1 MELINKAF
9 DMVSSSWSSNPVPRS
24 TTEITAGVEERR
36 PPVISGPTPPYE
48 PWTRTSIGDEFI
60 GIRGWP
66 SRGGVIALDDAT
78 VVDFEFL
85 DMNPLD
91 PPLRRDTNQTREDE
105 FCQQLLL
112 LGAKWYDSEERYRC
126 VGQVK
131 FAVENGLGKRENG
144 EGLSPPT
151 ERESRWI
158 CVGWPSTGGLWVAE
172 FEMVWGFEGDDEN
185 LPPSELALARV
196 RLARTM
202 DERCFLLKTLYGAT
216 FYQKLEDYKGQGFLR
231 AWEWKRGGE
240 VGDLLMPEETRE
252 RWFESKGSRRR
263 REEKLDV

>member
-9 DMVSSSWSSNPVPRS
+9 EMMFSAWNNNPVSR
-24 TTEITAGVEERR
+24 TTTQITAGVEERR

-66 SRGGVIALDDAT
+66 SQGGIIALDDAT

-91 PPLRRDTNQTREDE
+91 PPLRRDTDQTRENE

-112 LGAKWYDSEERYRC
+112 LGAKWYDSEERYRY
-126 VGQVK
+126 VGQVQ
-131 FAVENGLGKRENG
+131 FARENGLGKDANG
-144 EGLSPPT
+144 EGSPSPT
-151 ERESRWI
+151 ARESRWI

-172 FEMVWGFEGDDEN
+172 FDMTWGFGLDEDD

-202 DERCFLLKTLYGAT
+202 DERCHLLKTLYGAT
-216 FYQKLEDYKGQGFLR
+216 FYQKLEDYNGQGFLT

-240 VGDLLMPEETRE
+240 VGDLLMPEQTRE
-252 RWFESKGSRRR
+252 RWFESKTFRHR

>member
-1 MELINKAF
+1 MDIISSLLGTLYVKARDLIGTV
-9 DMVSSSWSSNPVPRS
+9 MPLR
-24 TTEITAGVEERR
+24 TTNRAGRG
-36 PPVISGPTPPYE
+36 IIACGPTSPYQ
-48 PWTRTSIGDEFI
+48 PWIRTSIGDGFI

-66 SRGGVIALDDAT
+66 SRGGMIALDDAT
-78 VVDFEFL
+78 AVDFEFL

-91 PPLRRDTNQTREDE
+91 PPLRRDTNQTSEDE

-112 LGAKWYDSEERYRC
+112 LGAKWYDSEERYQH
-126 VGQVK
+126 VGQVQ
-131 FAVENGLGKRENG
+131 FAVENVLGKHENG
-144 EGLSPPT
+144 EGSTPPT
-151 ERESRWI
+151 ARESRWI

-172 FEMVWGFEGDDEN
+172 FDMTWAFDFDEED

-202 DERCFLLKTLYGAT
+202 DERCHLLKTLYGAT
-216 FYQKLEDYKGQGFLR
+216 FYEKLEDYQGRGFLR